1 MPRGSPSLRRRW
13 REYMLGRMVKQGPFW
28 HILLKRSQVARYF
41 QWRTTGRSAPLR
53 SECQGAWMD
62 PISWL
67 CSAGVVSVLDTAGS
81 LAGQFVQSTTFKD
94 WAKGCL
100 KRATDA
106 HFVPGNHDLLRGIRS
121 AHLTALKRIALDHR
135 ALLDQLE
142 SQGQGREI
150 RADEEDFAQ
159 RLAAYLDQRLKVLT
173 DGSIDHDAVTA
184 KDVANALEHLIQS
197 GAPDSLE
204 QAARQARLDTVERAL
219 RELSHQLLPGQPLP
233 PLFLRL
239 FRGEQ
244 GRAGWYDIFGIFVA
258 EQVKTEPRFQAIFF
272 ASELIEIR
280 RVLAAV
286 DKNTQALLERQSD
299 HAVKEMLQT
308 IIDRLDQPRAAS
320 EPPFAW
326 PKPRDFSAFLGNHAR
341 TFTGRAWLRAR
352 VLDWLGDPSSEAKQA
367 MLILAPFGVGKSAFM
382 ANLVQSLPSHGM
394 SVVVHFCRFDEQ
406 DTLQPGK
413 IIRSLAAQFKNL
425 LPAYKA
431 AVESDPEVQKAL
443 GGAESD
449 PMQAWN
455 LAVVDPLVAIG
466 PRDEGQPLV
475 LLIDGLDES
484 LELHNV
490 GAEQG
495 GSLLDMILK
504 GTASRLPRW
513 IRIITSSRE
522 VPQFGAQAQRF
533 KQVHMLEGPGLDNR
547 QDLEAYIRLRAQ
559 AGRLQQLLRDAE
571 MDEDGFVKSLC
582 DLCDGKFLLAHYLT
596 DDALAPDFDSEDL
609 AAVLRRSREIPG
621 MDAYYEWVFAK
632 RVQRAQVHMS
642 KTKAVLGQVAVAL
655 APLPEKAIADVLS
668 DESVSEEDVRR
679 VVTALGGL
687 LRHDEHAGVTFD
699 HLSIEQWL
707 DKSRPEGQTRTG
719 HAKAGEFAI
728 EKDEAMRRLQ
738 AHCKR
743 MTGQPY
749 PLLVGRGIARYLG
762 KYGVVHLV
770 ESGEVAGALSLLLA
784 LPLDAPLRPR
794 SRGAPP
800 PAPPPRRLETRVLD
814 AIRRTLQAFDAG
826 DAGALETLSKL
837 DAQHLHR
844 LLKSRDYETGKYQPV
859 LRTLMQFKPKEW
871 PDIKAQCLEDLADDL
886 VFRNDIGVAHAE
898 AWYSSR
904 GEDKRRLLDAMV
916 TMARDEDHPDEREIA
931 GYALKQ
937 ICQKIDPRPW
947 WSEIETTVRE
957 LAARYALSD
966 DAVDRMVAGEMLLAL
981 ALQGVPVRDWFAG
994 REGEAR
1000 FWQPY
1005 WPNLRMDIEAI
1016 CVHSGAA
1023 LPWRDPVP
1031 EAVRD
1036 SLAAAQAQRDRA
1048 AALAKQFEQHPLFAE
1063 TAPAPNLWRLHWAVG
1078 SLEDQQCDKV
1088 GLDESLDALVELVD
1102 RPECRR
1108 TIFDAISRL
1117 MLHPSWDLT
1126 EAGASLVAHLIKRK
1140 GRSSGPWWL
1149 IEELLKS
1156 DPSHW
1161 RLLYG
1166 ALDSAYNVGG
1176 VDGYQMFR
1184 RALVQVG
1191 HLPQCRV
1198 RGICADDLR
1207 MWVKQSGIGKK
1218 REILG
1223 DPEIRKLLQCWLET
1237 ADDTWLLEY
1246 LHLLFNELWTGK
1258 DGEAEL
1264 LPGLMPDQLSPYLR
1278 RDAGRPFYEQSADD
1292 FLAAIEAQRQAEWQA
1307 LS

>member
-1 MPRGSPSLRRRW
+1 MGVGRPFG
-13 REYMLGRMVKQGPFW
+13 MLFNRSPFW
-28 HILLKRSQVARYF
+28 HILLKWGQVAHHAL
-41 QWRTTGRSAPLR
+41 QCTWQPSAPWLPKSLGGR
-53 SECQGAWMD
+53 LD
-62 PISWL
+62 PFSWL
-67 CSAGVVSVLDTAGS
+67 CSAGVVKVLETAGG
-81 LAGQFVQSTTFKD
+81 LAGEFVQSTTFKD
-94 WAKGCL
+94 WAKGCV
-100 KRATDA
+100 KRATQA
-106 HFVPGNHDLLRGIRS
+106 HFVPGNHDLLRGIRN
-121 AHLTALKRIALDHR
+121 AHLTALKRVALDHR
-135 ALLDQLE
+135 ALLDLLR
-142 SQGQGREI
+142 SQGLGREVHPE
-150 RADEEDFAQ
+150 EEDFAR
-159 RLAAYLDQRLKVLT
+159 RLSIYLDARLKVLT
-173 DGSIDHDAVTA
+173 EGSIDHDVVSAQ
-184 KDVANALEHLIQS
+184 DVANALEHLIQS
-197 GAPDSLE
+197 GAPDSIQ
-204 QAARQARLDTVERAL
+204 QAAQQARQDTVERAL
-219 RELSHQLLPGQPLP
+219 QELSHQLLPGQPLP
-233 PLFLRL
+233 PLFERL
-239 FRGEQ
+239 FRGES
-244 GRAGWYDIFGIFVA
+244 GRAGWYDNFGIFVA

-280 RVLAAV
+280 RVLAEV
-286 DKNTQALLERQSD
+286 DKNTRALRELQSD
-299 HAVKEMLQT
+299 DSIKQMLQT
-308 IIDRLDQPRAAS
+308 IIDMLSQARGAS
-320 EPPFAW
+320 EVAFTW
-326 PKPRDFSAFLGNHAR
+326 PKARDFSAFLANHGKS
-341 TFTGRAWLRAR
+341 FTGRAGLKAL
-352 VLDWLGDPSSEAKQA
+352 VLDWLRDPGSDAKQA

-382 ANLVQSLPSHGM
+382 AHLVQSLPGEGM
-394 SVVVHFCRFDEQ
+394 RVVMHFCRFDEQ

-413 IIRSLAAQFKNL
+413 IIRSLAAQFKDL

-431 AVESDPEVQKAL
+431 AVEADPEIQKAL
-443 GGAESD
+443 SGAESD

-455 LAVVDPLVAIG
+455 LAVVDPLVASG
-466 PRDEGQPLV
+466 PPEERQPLV

-484 LELHNV
+484 LELHNA

-504 GTASRLPRW
+504 GTASRLPPW
-513 IRIITSSRE
+513 IRIVTSSRE
-522 VPQFGAQAQRF
+522 VPQFGAQVQRF
-533 KQVHMLEGPGLDNR
+533 KQVHMLEGPGQDNR
-547 QDLEAYIRLRAQ
+547 QDLESFIRVRAQ
-559 AGRLQQLLRDAE
+559 GGRLQQLLRDAE

-632 RVQRAQVHMS
+632 RVQRAQVHKS

-655 APLPEKAIADVLS
+655 APLPEKAIADVLR
-668 DESVSEEDVRR
+668 DESVSEEDVSR
-679 VVTALGGL
+679 VVAALGGL
-687 LRHDEHAGVTFD
+687 LRYDEHAGVTFD

-728 EKDEAMRRLQ
+728 ERDEAMSRLQ

-770 ESGEVAGALSLLLA
+770 ESGEVAGALSLLMA
-784 LPLDAPLRPR
+784 LPLHATASPR

-800 PAPPPRRLETRVLD
+800 PPPPPRRLETCVLD

-826 DAGALETLSKL
+826 DAGALETLNKL
-837 DAQHLHR
+837 DARHLHR
-844 LLKSRDYETGKYQPV
+844 LLKSRDYETGKYQPI
-859 LRTLMQFKPKEW
+859 LRTLMQFKPKDW

-886 VFRNDIGVAHAE
+886 VFRNDIGVAYAE
-898 AWYSSR
+898 AWYSSS
-904 GEDKRRLLDAMV
+904 GEDKRRLLDVIV
-916 TMARDEDHPDEREIA
+916 TMACDEGKADEREMA

-947 WSEIETTVRE
+947 WSEIESTVRE
-957 LAARYALSD
+957 LAARYALSN

-994 REGEAR
+994 CEGEKR

-1023 LPWRDPVP
+1023 LSWPEPVP
-1031 EAVRD
+1031 AEVQN
-1036 SLAAAQAQRDRA
+1036 SLGAAQAQRDRA
-1048 AALAKQFEQHPLFAE
+1048 AALAQQFEKHPLFAE
-1063 TAPAPNLWRLHWAVG
+1063 SAPAPNLWRLHWAVG

-1088 GLDESLDALVELVD
+1088 GLDESLEALVELLD
-1102 RPECRR
+1102 RPQSRQ

-1126 EAGASLVAHLIKRK
+1126 ESGASLVAHLIKRK
-1140 GRSSGPWWL
+1140 GRSHGPWWL
-1149 IEELLKS
+1149 ITDLLKS
-1156 DPSHW
+1156 DPTHW

-1166 ALDSAYNVGG
+1166 AVDAAYNVGG

-1184 RALVQVG
+1184 QALVQVG
-1191 HLPQCRV
+1191 HVPQCRV

-1207 MWVKQSGIGKK
+1207 MWVKQSAISKK
-1218 REILG
+1218 REILA

-1258 DGEAEL
+1258 DGEADL
-1264 LPGLMPDQLSPYLR
+1264 LAGLMPAKLSPYLR
-1278 RDAGRPFYEQSADD
+1278 SDGGRPFYEQSADE